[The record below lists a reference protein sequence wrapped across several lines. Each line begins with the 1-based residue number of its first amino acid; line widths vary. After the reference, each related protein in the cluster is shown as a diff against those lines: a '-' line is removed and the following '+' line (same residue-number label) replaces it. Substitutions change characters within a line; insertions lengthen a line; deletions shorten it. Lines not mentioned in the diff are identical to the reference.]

1 MDALVRFMTSSNLG
15 GGGGSGA
22 AAAAAV
28 LPPSPR
34 GSHRLPV
41 STGSAADARVALL
54 ERQLAAAEQ
63 QREAANQQLVL
74 ALQRADAMAADAAR
88 CAALQQRLADMEVR
102 VCVATAGAPRLPR
115 PTAWDGVSAADAML
129 NTSVCAVDL

>member
-1 MDALVRFMTSSNLG
+1 MDALVRSMTSSNLG
-15 GGGGSGA
+15 NGGSSGA
-22 AAAAAV
+22 AASAA

-34 GSHRLPV
+34 GSHRLPL

-63 QREAANQQLVL
+63 QREAANQQLLL
-74 ALQRADAMAADAAR
+74 ALQQADAMAADAAR

-102 VCVATAGAPRLPR
+102 VCVATAGAPRLPL
-115 PTAWDGVSAADAML
+115 PAAWDGINAADAVL
-129 NTSVCAVDL
+129 NTSACSVDL